1 MRTFKYKVI
10 KEQGNKIT
18 QSTRRICIV
27 CGWADPSKRI
37 PRDMRAADWKIK
49 HKDSERS
56 KSRSGET
63 LNNADIN
70 KKIVKDQNQCQ
81 KNH

>member
-1 MRTFKYKVI
+1 
-10 KEQGNKIT
+10 
-18 QSTRRICIV
+18 
-27 CGWADPSKRI
+27 
-37 PRDMRAADWKIK
+37 MRAADWKIK
-49 HKDSERS
+49 QKDSERS